1 MLKNT
6 LMINKNKLIKRVNC
20 KESLVILGNEELFT
34 RKTINS
40 FFKR

>member
-1 MLKNT
+1 
-6 LMINKNKLIKRVNC
+6 MINKNKLIKRVNC

-34 RKTINS
+34 RITINS